1 MLGAAGAIEA
11 VFSVLAIRD
20 RTLPPSLNISRPM
33 AEAEGFDL
41 ISDGARSAPVDH
53 VLSNA
58 FGFGGVNAALVFSRF
73 D

>member
-11 VFSVLAIRD
+11 IFSVQALRYQM
-20 RTLPPSLNISRPM
+20 LPPSLNIERPM
-33 AEAEGFDL
+33 VEAEGFDL
-41 ISDGARSAPVDH
+41 IGGAARPASIDH

-73 D
+73 A

>member
-11 VFSVLAIRD
+11 VYSILAVQSQI
-20 RTLPPSLNISRPM
+20 LPPSLNIDKPVPD
-33 AEAEGFDL
+33 AEGFDL
-41 ISDGARSAPVDH
+41 LSNSARPAEVKH

-73 D
+73 Q